1 MRVEAGFRHNGLI
14 VYAVLYE
21 LDTTPPSW
29 LIVWLDQHGE
39 SLRPW
44 IRPADRHRRMAA
56 IKAGDVILHRGTALR
71 VVGVKVYRGLGVVP
85 GTEVVG

>member
-1 MRVEAGFRHNGLI
+1 
-14 VYAVLYE
+14 
-21 LDTTPPSW
+21 
-29 LIVWLDQHGE
+29 
-39 SLRPW
+39 
-44 IRPADRHRRMAA
+44 MAA